1 MRMLMLICAL
11 ALPILAQSNNAAPPT
26 SHQTPAIQT
35 SASSMP
41 MVTIA
46 KNGALKVDGRPVNI
60 SQLAA
65 SIQRRSGTARSVYLR
80 ADKEANWD
88 LVNQVLANLG
98 AAKPPIPVN
107 LITQGP
113 SSQRR

>member
-11 ALPILAQSNNAAPPT
+11 ALPVLAQSNNAAPPT

-41 MVTIA
+41 MITIA

-65 SIQRRSGTARSVYLR
+65 SIQRSGAARSVYLR

-88 LVNQVLANLG
+88 LVSQVLANLG
-98 AAKPPIPVN
+98 AAKPPILVN

-113 SSQRR
+113 SGQRR